1 MDRSRIFA
9 AQHSAAVRTA
19 GSAALHLLLSAAA
32 GDRGEPAPDAPVRR
46 VVPEMPVLREPQD
59 GLRAAHQSQTRA
71 TADADSGHRSP
82 LSQTELEPPGTGSQ
96 DLPVSAA
103 RRGNPPAQPR
113 LEHRYYLHS
122 DAWRLSG
129 SGRGDG
135 LVQPLRAQLG
145 TVQHHGDRLLPG
157 RASGGIPL
165 RPTRNLE
172 LRSGFAVHCG
182 RLPGSAEEARGLTQY
197 GWPRSRTR
205 QCFHRTPVALF
216 EVRTDL
222 SRRLRHRPRTVSG
235 PGKLLPLLQSPAAA
249 PGSRLSD
256 AGRSVPAQG
265 KKEKVTLI
273 MGAPPPSPRDL
284 ALLFSRMDAFR
295 FTRNGACRTIETLAR
310 RIGLSRDGTRAPMQ
324 VRNGWRPSGRRSDQ
338 PAAPSKNG
346 RFFVQLMGSTS
357 GTGAGSVLRP
367 KIRAAFAMR
376 QRRDLFAQTSRC
388 AASRSRVFISANRR
402 FLDAHF
408 APVVGKLFPAFQTHD
423 IGAGTHRTG
432 CE

>member
-46 VVPEMPVLREPQD
+46 VVPEIPVLREPQD
-59 GLRAAHQSQTRA
+59 GLRVGHQSQTRA

-122 DAWRLSG
+122 DAWRLSV

-172 LRSGFAVHCG
+172 LRSGIAVHCG
-182 RLPGSAEEARGLTQY
+182 RLPGSAEEARGLNQY

-205 QCFHRTPVALF
+205 QRFHRTPVALLKY
-216 EVRTDL
+216 EL
-222 SRRLRHRPRTVSG
+222 IY
-235 PGKLLPLLQSPAAA
+235 PGDFA
-249 PGSRLSD
+249 
-256 AGRSVPAQG
+256 
-265 KKEKVTLI
+265 T
-273 MGAPPPSPRDL
+273 
-284 ALLFSRMDAFR
+284 
-295 FTRNGACRTIETLAR
+295 
-310 RIGLSRDGTRAPMQ
+310 GLE
-324 VRNGWRPSGRRSDQ
+324 
-338 PAAPSKNG
+338 
-346 RFFVQLMGSTS
+346 
-357 GTGAGSVLRP
+357 
-367 KIRAAFAMR
+367 
-376 QRRDLFAQTSRC
+376 
-388 AASRSRVFISANRR
+388 
-402 FLDAHF
+402 
-408 APVVGKLFPAFQTHD
+408 LFPALENYFHFYNHQRPHQALGYRTPAD
-423 IGAGTHRTG
+423 LFPHRSKRKRSLS
-432 CE
+432 